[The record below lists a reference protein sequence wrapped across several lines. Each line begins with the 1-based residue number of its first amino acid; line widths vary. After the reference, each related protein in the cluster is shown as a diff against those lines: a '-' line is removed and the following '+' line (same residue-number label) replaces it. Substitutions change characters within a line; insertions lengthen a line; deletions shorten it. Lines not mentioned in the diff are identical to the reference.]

1 MKSMIDLDRALNDI
15 RTMRSQLARG
25 AAFRGYGPATMALTG
40 FLALAVAYVQ
50 AQLLPSVAGHVA
62 AWVGLWVATAVVS
75 VGLIGFEMVRRARVV
90 HGGLADEMIQAA
102 ALQLLPA
109 AAAGGL
115 LTLVL
120 WQAAPTNLWMLP
132 GLWQIVLSLG
142 VFAACSTLPASMQL
156 VAFWYLGSGLACL
169 AFGSGVR
176 AFSPWQM
183 GAPFGVGDVLAAFLI
198 FLAGRNENG

>member
-1 MKSMIDLDRALNDI
+1 MEDLNRALDDI
-15 RTMRSQLARG
+15 RAMRSQLARG
-25 AAFRGYGPATMALTG
+25 AAFRGYGPATVALTG
-40 FLALAVAYVQ
+40 VLAALVAGAQARFLPAA
-50 AQLLPSVAGHVA
+50 SGHVA
-62 AWVGLWVATAVVS
+62 AWVGLWVAAAVVS

-109 AAAGGL
+109 AGAGVL

-120 WQAAPTNLWMLP
+120 WQAAPASLWMLP

-156 VAFWYLGSGLACL
+156 VAFWYLGTGLACL
-169 AFGSGVR
+169 AFGGGAR
-176 AFSPWQM
+176 AFSPWEM
-183 GAPFGVGDVLAAFLI
+183 GAPFGIGDVLAAVLI
-198 FLAGRNENG
+198 FLAGRDEHG